1 MTRRRILAVVAVALV
16 GVVAELLWLEH
27 RVEAR
32 FRDRLGEVSS
42 QVYAR
47 PLRLAPGT
55 DIERVGLLERLERLG
70 YREVRSSKVRP
81 GEVHRGR
88 GSVTIGRRG
97 FRSGRAGPV
106 RLRVSYGEIRG
117 ITDAQGRALSETELE
132 PERIA
137 DVLGEQASRRRPVL
151 LADLPAHLLDA
162 ILTVEDQHFYDHA
175 GLDLW
180 RMGGAFIANLEA
192 RRIVQGGSTIT
203 QQFVKNFYLSSERT
217 FSRKLRE
224 IVIALILESNHT
236 KDEIFEAYLNHIYMG
251 QEGSVAIQGVGA
263 AARHYFGKDAKDLD
277 LAESALL
284 AAIIPAPGNFS
295 PFEDSD
301 AALERRRLVL
311 DLLQSRGRIT
321 DEAHGLAVKRPIG
334 VVQPRRREALAP
346 YFVAHLLGELD
357 PKLEGLSLDR
367 EGLAIVSTLDADLQ
381 RIARRAVRGGVER
394 LERDV
399 PGLER
404 PEGRLQGALVAL
416 DAETG
421 EVLALVGG
429 REFGESQ
436 FNRATQARRQP
447 GSAFKPIVALAA
459 LSRNGTGPSFTLASM
474 LDDEEL
480 VLGTDDEEEEDWTP
494 ANFDGEFRGR
504 VTLRDAIEQ
513 SLNVPIARLGLE
525 VGPRRIAATGRRLGI
540 ESPLRAVPSLS
551 LGSSE
556 VTLLELTR
564 AYAVL
569 ASGGRLPEVRSY
581 REVLDRSGQVLERS
595 EPSAREVFRPE
606 ETYLV
611 TSALRGVVERGTG
624 RPLRAWGLRAPVAGK
639 TGTTNDFRDGWF
651 IGYTPDLVAGVWVGF
666 DDGTSLGIPAAAAA
680 LPVFAEFMK
689 GAIARRGEEPFEPP
703 PGVERVRIH
712 SDTGLRARLG
722 CWGPPEVFLSG
733 SAPSRFCDRGLAGAS
748 VDPFRWLADRIIEI
762 DRTLRE
768 ATRPPVGSGPVDWG
782 D

>member
-277 LAESALL
+277 LAES
-284 AAIIPAPGNFS
+284 F
-295 PFEDSD
+295 
-301 AALERRRLVL
+301 RRRGTSHRSRTPTPRSSAAGSSSTCF
-311 DLLQSRGRIT
+311 SRGGGSRT
-321 DEAHGLAVKRPIG
+321 
-334 VVQPRRREALAP
+334 RRMA
-346 YFVAHLLGELD
+346 
-357 PKLEGLSLDR
+357 
-367 EGLAIVSTLDADLQ
+367 
-381 RIARRAVRGGVER
+381 
-394 LERDV
+394 
-399 PGLER
+399 
-404 PEGRLQGALVAL
+404 
-416 DAETG
+416 
-421 EVLALVGG
+421 
-429 REFGESQ
+429 
-436 FNRATQARRQP
+436 
-447 GSAFKPIVALAA
+447 
-459 LSRNGTGPSFTLASM
+459 SR
-474 LDDEEL
+474 
-480 VLGTDDEEEEDWTP
+480 
-494 ANFDGEFRGR
+494 
-504 VTLRDAIEQ
+504 
-513 SLNVPIARLGLE
+513 
-525 VGPRRIAATGRRLGI
+525 
-540 ESPLRAVPSLS
+540 
-551 LGSSE
+551 
-556 VTLLELTR
+556 
-564 AYAVL
+564 
-569 ASGGRLPEVRSY
+569 
-581 REVLDRSGQVLERS
+581 
-595 EPSAREVFRPE
+595 
-606 ETYLV
+606 
-611 TSALRGVVERGTG
+611 
-624 RPLRAWGLRAPVAGK
+624 
-639 TGTTNDFRDGWF
+639 
-651 IGYTPDLVAGVWVGF
+651 
-666 DDGTSLGIPAAAAA
+666 
-680 LPVFAEFMK
+680 
-689 GAIARRGEEPFEPP
+689 
-703 PGVERVRIH
+703 
-712 SDTGLRARLG
+712 
-722 CWGPPEVFLSG
+722 
-733 SAPSRFCDRGLAGAS
+733 
-748 VDPFRWLADRIIEI
+748 
-762 DRTLRE
+762 
-768 ATRPPVGSGPVDWG
+768 
-782 D
+782 

>member
-1 MTRRRILAVVAVALV
+1 
-16 GVVAELLWLEH
+16 
-27 RVEAR
+27 
-32 FRDRLGEVSS
+32 
-42 QVYAR
+42 
-47 PLRLAPGT
+47 
-55 DIERVGLLERLERLG
+55 
-70 YREVRSSKVRP
+70 
-81 GEVHRGR
+81 
-88 GSVTIGRRG
+88 
-97 FRSGRAGPV
+97 V
-106 RLRVSYGEIRG
+106 RLRLSHGEIRA
-117 ITDAQGRALSETELE
+117 ITDARGRTLRETELE

-137 DVLGEQASRRRPVL
+137 DVHGEQATRRLPIR
-151 LADLPAHLLDA
+151 LADLPAHLTEA
-162 ILTVEDQHFYDHA
+162 ILNVEDQHFYDHG

-180 RMGGAFIANLEA
+180 RMGGAFVANLEA
-192 RRIVQGGSTIT
+192 GRIVQGGSTIT
-203 QQFVKNFYLSSERT
+203 QQFVKNFYLTSERT

-236 KDEIFEAYLNHIYMG
+236 KDEIFEAYLNYIYMG

-277 LAESALL
+277 LSESALL
-284 AAIIPAPGNFS
+284 AAVIPAPGNFS

-301 AALERRRLVL
+301 AALERRKLVL
-311 DLLQSRGRIT
+311 DLLHARGRIT
-321 DEAHGLAVKRPIG
+321 DEELELALKRPLG
-334 VVQPRRREALAP
+334 VVKPRRREALAP
-346 YFVAHLLGELD
+346 YFVAHVLGELA
-357 PKLEGLSLDR
+357 PELEGVSLDR

-381 RIARRAVRGGVER
+381 RDALRAVRGGLER

-399 PGLER
+399 QGLER

-421 EVLALVGG
+421 EILALVGG

-459 LSRNGTGPSFTLASM
+459 LSRSGAGDGPPFTLSSM

-480 VLGTDDEEEEDWTP
+480 VLETDDEEEEAWTP
-494 ANFDGEFRGR
+494 TNFDGEFRGR
-504 VTLRDAIEQ
+504 VTLREAVEQ

-540 ESPLRAVPSLS
+540 ESRLRAVPSLS

-569 ASGGRLPEVRSY
+569 ASGGRLPAVRSY

-595 EPSAREVFRPE
+595 EPSAREVFAPE

-611 TSALRGVVERGTG
+611 TSLLTGVVERGTG

-689 GAIARRGEEPFEPP
+689 AAIARRGEEAFEPP

-712 SDTGLRARLG
+712 APTGLRAQLG
-722 CWGPPEVFLSG
+722 CWGPPEVFLEG
-733 SAPSRFCDRGLAGAS
+733 SAPSQLCDGGLFRAS
-748 VDPFRWLADRIIEI
+748 VDPFRWLADRINEI

-768 ATRPPVGSGPVDWG
+768 ATRSPVGSGPVDWG